1 VKIFL
6 HTTQAEQDKR
16 LEERIRTPWKRWKTG
31 TDDYHNRSQRAAYVE
46 AYEDMFRLCSPPSA
60 PWHVVAAND
69 KKWARVR
76 SLELICEALGAGV
89 DLSWPEPDAELVKI
103 AEKALGKKLD

>member
-1 VKIFL
+1 
-6 HTTQAEQDKR
+6 
-16 LEERIRTPWKRWKTG
+16 
-31 TDDYHNRSQRAAYVE
+31 
-46 AYEDMFRLCSPPSA
+46 
-60 PWHVVAAND
+60 VVAAND

-103 AEKALGKKLD
+103 AETALGKKLD